1 MSPFGLFYSLYVN
14 VFCSFQVGLAS
25 VCQSFHLQNNPGIR
39 RAVCSVSIK
48 LLFSFRSELP
58 AHYFSSNQKQLCSN
72 TKKKTHKN
80 YRSRTHDIIIKT
92 ISTETLQSSCH
103 CFAYFVWYFRMWT
116 NEQFLF
122 VECSIHFETR
132 RNSILVYNN
141 FRERSHVVLVTCA
154 ELTNALI
161 RHVRLQHVH

>member
-58 AHYFSSNQKQLCSN
+58 AHYFSSNKKQLCSN
-72 TKKKTHKN
+72 TKKYKKN

-92 ISTETLQSSCH
+92 IFTETLQSSVTVSHILYDILECGQMNNS
-103 CFAYFVWYFRMWT
+103 CSWNVAYI
-116 NEQFLF
+116 LKH
-122 VECSIHFETR
+122 VEIQ
-132 RNSILVYNN
+132 Y
-141 FRERSHVVLVTCA
+141 
-154 ELTNALI
+154 
-161 RHVRLQHVH
+161 